1 MFATISIAAL
11 DHALVQQAWELPT
24 KAAGLVDVDATAI
37 VQFGFF
43 IALVLVLPR
52 LVFEPLL
59 QRFEQREARTEGART
74 EARVML
80 KEADEQVAVY
90 EKAMAEEKQRALAE
104 RAAARNGAQREA
116 NALIAKVRA
125 ETNAKIDAGITS
137 LRSEGDKAR
146 DAIEAEA
153 AQIAGMI
160 TNKIVGG
167 QA

>member
-11 DHALVQQAWELPT
+11 DHAWKLPT
-24 KAAGLVDVDATAI
+24 MAAGLVDVDATAI

-43 IALVLVLPR
+43 IALVLILPR

-74 EARVML
+74 EARQML

-90 EKAMAEEKQRALAE
+90 EKAMAKEKQRALAE
-104 RAAARNGAQREA
+104 RAAARNGAQQEA

-125 ETNAKIDAGITS
+125 ETNAKIDAGIGA
-137 LRSEGDKAR
+137 LRTEGDKAR
-146 DAIEAEA
+146 GAIEAEA
-153 AQIAGMI
+153 AQIAGLI
-160 TNKIVGG
+160 TDKIVGG
-167 QA
+167 RA